1 MTSRMR
7 NPSSSKGH
15 IPVFLPKFHPKLN
28 PIEKVWA
35 QLKHYT
41 KAYCKHTLVSL
52 RKNIPNSYDFVTLE
66 TFKTTFVK

>member
-7 NPSSSKGH
+7 NPSSSEGH
-15 IPVFLPKFHPKLN
+15 IPVFLPKFHPELN
-28 PIEKVWA
+28 PIERVWA

-41 KAYCKHTLVSL
+41 KAYCKYTLVSQC
-52 RKNIPNSYDFVTLE
+52 KNIPNSYDSVTLE